1 MHSTHL
7 LDLHRATFI
16 ENLKACLLLTQEIM
30 IRIFLN
36 FGPPNDASEFFFY
49 G

>member
-16 ENLKACLLLTQEIM
+16 ENLKACLLLTQENYDTH
-30 IRIFLN
+30 FSK
-36 FGPPNDASEFFFY
+36 FWSS
-49 G
+49 